1 MKKLFAIVLLFVAAL
16 ALVACGNNEKKE
28 VKQEVTVAFAG
39 DPETID
45 PALNSTVDGA
55 VICTNA
61 FEGLYG
67 YKADAKGNP
76 ELIAT
81 CAEAVVK
88 PTANGDG
95 TYRYVLKLREG
106 LKWSNGTELKASDFV
121 YAWNRAADPNTGA
134 DYGFL
139 YEVFVGYDA
148 MCEER
153 ETNTEGALVAKLAAT
168 ADDAARTITFD
179 TAYYCAY
186 FDQLLAF
193 PTFYPVCKAVVEAD
207 PQWATKAET
216 YVSNGAFKMK
226 SWTVGSEIVFVKNE
240 NYYNAA
246 ATKLEKLT
254 FFLSEDDDA
263 VFANFTAGEIAYTT
277 HVPVDQIP
285 VLKNDKNRMGKDF
298 FIGDYIGTWYIEFSV
313 NYSFKAGLANAAD
326 TAEAWEG
333 WDEAKNAEVRHALAL
348 LIDRNYIVNSVTAGG
363 QLPAYG
369 FVPAGMSDGNGNTFR
384 DEAEEWWSVDP
395 ADYDDNKAEAVN
407 ILKKYYNYDEATGK
421 FTNFPKFDLKL
432 NQTTGNVAI
441 LTACQ
446 NMWHA
451 YGIECEFDQRA
462 WTILTAEVS
471 AGNFTVSRMGWIAD
485 YNDPVNFLEIYL
497 TNSGNNHPQ
506 AGRSGIMKDAAVFGP
521 DGDKAWAE
529 YDKIIAAIKSETDMA
544 KRAQLMYEAEEWLA
558 KEAFICPVYYYT
570 NPYLCKTNFK
580 DFLYSPLGWVS
591 FKTAYV
597 AE

>member
-1 MKKLFAIVLLFVAAL
+1 MKKIFVFFLLFVCVFSL
-16 ALVACGNNEKKE
+16 ASCGKNKGKDDEKGPA
-28 VKQEVTVAFAG
+28 KQEVTVAFAG

-67 YKADAKGNP
+67 YEADKNGNP
-76 ELIAT
+76 TLIAT
-81 CAEAVVK
+81 CAESIAK
-88 PTANGDG
+88 PTDNGDG
-95 TYRYVLKLREG
+95 TYHYVITLKEG
-106 LKWSNGTELKASDFV
+106 LKWSNGSELKASDFV
-121 YAWNRAADPNTGA
+121 YAWNRAADPETGA

-148 MCEER
+148 VCDG
-153 ETNTEGALVAKLAAT
+153 TGKLDVT
-168 ADDAARTITFD
+168 CDDAARKIEFN

-193 PTFYPVCKAVVEAD
+193 PPFYPVCKAVVEAD

-216 YVSNGAFKMK
+216 YVSNGAFKMS

-240 NYYNAA
+240 YYYNAA

-254 FFLSEDDDA
+254 YFLSEDDDA
-263 VFANFTAGEIAYTT
+263 VFANYTAGEIAYTT

-285 VLKNDKNRMGKDF
+285 ILKNDANRYGKDF

-313 NYSFKAGLANAAD
+313 NYSFKAGLTNASD
-326 TAEAWEG
+326 SAEAWEG
-333 WDEAKNAEVRHALAL
+333 WDEQKNAEVRYALSL

-363 QLPAYG
+363 QLPANG

-384 DEAEEWWSVDP
+384 EEADEWWSVDA
-395 ADYDDNKAEAVN
+395 ADYEDNCAEAVA
-407 ILKKYYNYDEATGK
+407 ILKKYYNYDEATQK

-446 NMWHA
+446 NMWHK

-506 AGRSGIMKDAAVFGP
+506 AGRSGIMKDAQVFGP
-521 DGDKAWAE
+521 ESDQAWTA
-529 YDKIIAAIKSETDMA
+529 YDEIINAIKSETDMA
-544 KRAQLMYEAEEWLA
+544 KRAELMYEAEQWLA

-580 DFLYSPLGWVS
+580 GFLYSPLGWVS

-597 AE
+597 E